1 MPTTIES
8 VLIIAAYLMGSMAS
22 AIIVCKLMGLPDPR
36 TGGSGN
42 PGATNVLRQGGKKAA
57 AITLLGDVLKGVVP
71 VIIAHL
77 LEVSALAMALVVMAA
92 FLGHLLP
99 VFFVFKGGKGV
110 ATAFGAMIALSPWL
124 GGAVLL
130 TWLAMAFIFR
140 YSSLSALTA
149 ALLAPAYTY
158 LLALPQEQVIAITA
172 MSLILISRHHSNIR
186 NLLTGKESK
195 IGTKKPAS

>member
-1 MPTTIES
+1 MLTTIES

-57 AITLLGDVLKGVVP
+57 AITLLGDVFKGVIP

-99 VFFVFKGGKGV
+99 VFFAFKGGKGV

-149 ALLAPAYTY
+149 ALLAPVYTY

-172 MSLILISRHHSNIR
+172 MSLILIARHHSNIR

-195 IGTKKPAS
+195 IGSKKQAS